1 MEEFPLTPNPSL
13 KTVQITEGQTV
24 YKCQLQTIQDFLQVS
39 LFIGDNLKQEGNIH
53 ITKIQNQIFAFMGYN
68 INEIFEEINALN
80 KESFSI
86 VKEGNKDK
94 IKIEFIILRKKKS
107 LYIDLIKEE
116 NMNINNNDLV
126 KTITELKEIIKS
138 KDEKIK
144 SLEEQLRQYNI
155 LNTTNDNDY
164 NNFDIKLKEPKHKVK
179 YHTSAIYCATVLNDG
194 RFATGSD
201 DHSIIIYNNKT
212 FKPDLTIKEH
222 SSYINSLI
230 QLSSG
235 ILCSGST
242 DTTIKLYNINGNTYN
257 VLQTLSY
264 HTEWVGKIIELNN
277 KKLVSCSGDKSIIFY
292 FKDNN
297 EYTEDFNITTNG
309 ANGPIIQT
317 KNNEICYKEN
327 TNSALC
333 FFDLE
338 ERRNITKIN
347 NISVSNYI
355 LDSLLMISKDLLLVA
370 GNNKLTII
378 NINSHSIIRSIDVS
392 GSSWICSACLLTENI
407 ILTSDCNKKIIQW
420 KIQGDNLTLIS
431 KKENAHD
438 TCIETLKKIGNGLIM
453 TGDYNGE
460 VKIW

>member
-13 KTVQITEGQTV
+13 KTVQITHGQTV

-107 LYIDLIKEE
+107 LYIDLIKNE
-116 NMNINNNDLV
+116 NMNMNNNDLI

-144 SLEEQLRQYNI
+144 SLEEKLNQHNI
-155 LNTTNDNDY
+155 STNDNNY
-164 NNFDIKLKEPKHKVK
+164 NNFDIKLKEPLHQVK
-179 YHTSAIYCATVLNDG
+179 YHTSCIYCASVLNDG
-194 RFATGSD
+194 RFDTGSD
-201 DHSIIIYNNKT
+201 DKSIIIYNNKT

-222 SSYINSLI
+222 SGWVYSLI

-235 ILCSGST
+235 ILCSGSY
-242 DTTIKLYNINGNTYN
+242 DKTIKLYNINGNTYN

-264 HTEWVGKIIELNN
+264 HTDWVGKIIELNN
-277 KKLVSCSGDKSIIFY
+277 KKLVSCSYDKSIIFY

-297 EYTEDFNITTNG
+297 EYTKDFNITTNG
-309 ANGPIIQT
+309 ENGPIIQT
-317 KNNEICYKEN
+317 KNKEICYKEN

-347 NISVSNYI
+347 NISVYSCIY
-355 LDSLLMISKDLLLVA
+355 DSLLMMSKDLLLAA
-370 GNNKLTII
+370 GENKLTII
-378 NINSHSIIRSIDVS
+378 NINSHSVIRSIDVS
-392 GSSWICSACLLTENI
+392 GSSSIYSACLLTENI
-407 ILTSDCNKKIIQW
+407 ILTSDSNHKIIQW

-431 KKENAHD
+431 KKENAHNAW
-438 TCIETLKKIGNGLIM
+438 IGTLKKIGNGLIM
-453 TGDYNGE
+453 TGDGNGE

>member
-1 MEEFPLTPNPSL
+1 MEDNHSTPNTGL
-13 KTVQITEGQTV
+13 KTVQIIEGQNT
-24 YKCQLQTIQDFLQVS
+24 YKCQIQTIQDFLQVS

-53 ITKIQNQIFAFMGYN
+53 ITKIQNQILTYGYN

-80 KESFSI
+80 QESFSI
-86 VKEGNKDK
+86 IKEANKDK
-94 IKIEFIILRKKKS
+94 IKIEFIILRKKKY

-116 NMNINNNDLV
+116 NININNNDLI

-144 SLEEQLRQYNI
+144 SLEEKLNQYNI
-155 LNTTNDNDY
+155 STNDNNY
-164 NNFDIKLKEPKHKVK
+164 NNFDIKLKEPIHKVK
-179 YHTSAIYCATVLNDG
+179 YHTSWIACATVLNDG

-201 DHSIIIYNNKT
+201 DKSIIIYNNKT

-222 SSYINSLI
+222 SSNVYSLI

-235 ILCSGST
+235 ILCSGSN
-242 DTTIKLYNINGNTYN
+242 DKTIKLYNINGNTYN

-264 HTEWVGKIIELNN
+264 HTDTVTKIIELRN
-277 KKLVSCSGDKSIIFY
+277 KKLVSCSGDNTIIFY

-297 EYTEDFNITTNG
+297 QYTKDFNIKTNG
-309 ANGPIIQT
+309 LNGPIIQT
-317 KNNEICYKEN
+317 KNNEICYYED

-333 FFDLE
+333 FFDLQ
-338 ERRNITKIN
+338 ERKNITKIN
-347 NISVSNYI
+347 NISVTNYI
-355 LDSLLMISKDLLLVA
+355 YDSLLMMSNDLLLAA
-370 GNNKLTII
+370 GENKLTII

-392 GSSWICSACLLTENI
+392 GSSWIYSACLLTDDI
-407 ILTSDCNKKIIQW
+407 ILTADYNHRIIQW
-420 KIQGDNLTLIS
+420 RIQHDNLELIS

-438 TCIETLKKIGNGLIM
+438 SSIYVLKKIGNGLIM
-453 TGDYNGE
+453 SGDGNGE

>member
-1 MEEFPLTPNPSL
+1 MEDNHSTPNTGL
-13 KTVQITEGQTV
+13 KTVQIIEGQNT
-24 YKCQLQTIQDFLQVS
+24 YKCQIQTIQDFLQVS

-53 ITKIQNQIFAFMGYN
+53 ITKIQNQILTYGYN

-107 LYIDLIKEE
+107 LYIDLIKNE
-116 NMNINNNDLV
+116 NMNMNNNDLI

-164 NNFDIKLKEPKHKVK
+164 NNFDIKLKEPKHIVK

-194 RFATGSD
+194 RFATGSFD
-201 DHSIIIYNNKT
+201 NSIIIYNNKT

-222 SSYINSLI
+222 SDWVYSLI

-235 ILCSGST
+235 ILCSGSN
-242 DTTIKLYNINGNTYN
+242 DKTIKLYNINGNTYN

-264 HTEWVGKIIELNN
+264 HTSLVTKIIELSN

-297 EYTEDFNITTNG
+297 EYTKDFNITTNG
-309 ANGPIIQT
+309 YNGPIIQT
-317 KNNEICYKEN
+317 KNNEICYYED

-333 FFDLE
+333 FFDLQ
-338 ERRNITKIN
+338 ERKNITKIN
-347 NISVSNYI
+347 NISVTSYI
-355 LDSLLMISKDLLLVA
+355 YDSLLMMSNDLLLAA
-370 GNNKLTII
+370 GENKLTII

-392 GSSWICSACLLTENI
+392 GSSWINSACLLTDDI
-407 ILTSDCNKKIIQW
+407 ILTADDNHRIIQW
-420 KIQGDNLTLIS
+420 RIQHDNLELIS

-438 TCIETLKKIGNGLIM
+438 SSIYVLKKIGNGLIM
-453 TGDYNGE
+453 SGDGNGE

>member
-53 ITKIQNQIFAFMGYN
+53 ITKIQNQILTYGYN

-107 LYIDLIKEE
+107 LYIDLIKNE
-116 NMNINNNDLV
+116 NMNMNNNDLI

-179 YHTSAIYCATVLNDG
+179 YHTSCINCATVLNDG
-194 RFATGSD
+194 RFATGSSD
-201 DHSIIIYNNKT
+201 NSIIIYNNKT

-222 SSYINSLI
+222 SSYVYSLI

-235 ILCSGST
+235 ILCSGSG
-242 DTTIKLYNINGNTYN
+242 DKTIKLYNINGNTYN

-264 HTEWVGKIIELNN
+264 HTDWVSKIIELNN

-297 EYTEDFNITTNG
+297 EYTKDFNITTNG
-309 ANGPIIQT
+309 YNGPIIQT
-317 KNNEICYKEN
+317 KNNEICYYED

-333 FFDLE
+333 FFDLQ
-338 ERRNITKIN
+338 ERKNITKIN
-347 NISVSNYI
+347 NISVTSNIY
-355 LDSLLMISKDLLLVA
+355 DSLLMMSNDLLLAA
-370 GNNKLTII
+370 GSNKLTII
-378 NINSHSIIRSIDVS
+378 NINSHSIIRNIDVS
-392 GSSWICSACLLTENI
+392 GSSSFDLFCLFIN
-407 ILTSDCNKKIIQW
+407 
-420 KIQGDNLTLIS
+420 
-431 KKENAHD
+431 
-438 TCIETLKKIGNGLIM
+438 
-453 TGDYNGE
+453 
-460 VKIW
+460 

>member
-1 MEEFPLTPNPSL
+1 MEDNHSTPNTGL
-13 KTVQITEGQTV
+13 KAVQIIEGQNT
-24 YKCQLQTIQDFLQVS
+24 YKCQIQTIQDFLQVS

-107 LYIDLIKEE
+107 LYIDLIKNE
-116 NMNINNNDLV
+116 NMNMNNNDLI

-144 SLEEQLRQYNI
+144 SLEEKLNQYNI
-155 LNTTNDNDY
+155 STNDNNY
-164 NNFDIKLKEPKHKVK
+164 NNYDIKLKEPLHQVK
-179 YHTSAIYCATVLNDG
+179 YHTSWKYCATVLNDG
-194 RFATGSD
+194 RFATGSGD
-201 DHSIIIYNNKT
+201 KSIIIYNNKT
-212 FKPDLTIKEH
+212 FKQDLTIKEH
-222 SSYINSLI
+222 SSAVNTLI

-235 ILCSGST
+235 ILCSGSV
-242 DTTIKLYNINGNTYN
+242 DKTIKLYNINGNTYN

-264 HTEWVGKIIELNN
+264 HTDTVTKIIELRN
-277 KKLVSCSGDKSIIFY
+277 KKLVSCSDDNTIIFY

-297 EYTEDFNITTNG
+297 QYTKDFNIKTNG
-309 ANGPIIQT
+309 YNGPIIQT
-317 KNNEICYKEN
+317 KNNEICYYED

-333 FFDLE
+333 FFDLQ
-338 ERRNITKIN
+338 ERKNITKIN
-347 NISVSNYI
+347 NISATYYTY
-355 LDSLLMISKDLLLVA
+355 DSLLMMSNDLLLAA
-370 GNNKLTII
+370 GENKLTII
-378 NINSHSIIRSIDVS
+378 NINSHSIIRNIDVS
-392 GSSWICSACLLTENI
+392 GSSWISSACLLTDDI
-407 ILTSDCNKKIIQW
+407 ILTADDNHRIIQW
-420 KIQGDNLTLIS
+420 RIQHDNLELIS

-438 TCIETLKKIGNGLIM
+438 SSIRVLKKIGNGLIM
-453 TGDYNGE
+453 SGDNNGE

>member
-1 MEEFPLTPNPSL
+1 MEDNHSTPNTGL
-13 KTVQITEGQTV
+13 KTVQIIEGQNT
-24 YKCQLQTIQDFLQVS
+24 YKCQIQTIQDFLQVS

-53 ITKIQNQIFAFMGYN
+53 ITKIQNQILTFVGYN

-80 KESFSI
+80 QESFSI
-86 VKEGNKDK
+86 IKEANKDK
-94 IKIEFIILRKKKS
+94 IKIEFIILRKKKY

-116 NMNINNNDLV
+116 NININNNDLI

-144 SLEEQLRQYNI
+144 SLEEKLNQYNI
-155 LNTTNDNDY
+155 STNDNNY
-164 NNFDIKLKEPKHKVK
+164 NNFDIKLKEPLHQVK
-179 YHTSAIYCATVLNDG
+179 YHTSCINCATVLNDG

-201 DHSIIIYNNKT
+201 DNSIIIYNNKT

-222 SSYINSLI
+222 SNNVYSLI

-235 ILCSGST
+235 ILCSGS
-242 DTTIKLYNINGNTYN
+242 DDKTIKLYNINGNTYN

-264 HTEWVGKIIELNN
+264 HTDTVTKIIELRN
-277 KKLVSCSGDKSIIFY
+277 KKLVSCSGDNTIIFY

-297 EYTEDFNITTNG
+297 QYTKDFNIKTNG
-309 ANGPIIQT
+309 WNGPIIQT
-317 KNNEICYKEN
+317 KNNEICYYED

-333 FFDLE
+333 FFDLQ
-338 ERRNITKIN
+338 ERKNITKIN
-347 NISVSNYI
+347 NISVTHYI
-355 LDSLLMISKDLLLVA
+355 YDSLLMMSNDLLLAA
-370 GNNKLTII
+370 GENKLTII

-392 GSSWICSACLLTENI
+392 GSSWICSACLLTDDI
-407 ILTSDCNKKIIQW
+407 ILTADDNHRIIQW
-420 KIQGDNLTLIS
+420 RIQHDNLELIS

-438 TCIETLKKIGNGLIM
+438 SSIYVLKKIGNGLIM
-453 TGDYNGE
+453 SGDGNGE

>member
-1 MEEFPLTPNPSL
+1 MEDNHSTPNTGL
-13 KTVQITEGQTV
+13 KTVQIIEGQNT
-24 YKCQLQTIQDFLQVS
+24 YKCQIQTIQDFLQVS

-53 ITKIQNQIFAFMGYN
+53 ITKIQNQILAFGDYN

-80 KESFSI
+80 QESFSI
-86 VKEGNKDK
+86 IKEANKDK
-94 IKIEFIILRKKKS
+94 IKIEFIILRKKKY

-116 NMNINNNDLV
+116 NININNNDLI

-144 SLEEQLRQYNI
+144 SLEEKLNQYNI
-155 LNTTNDNDY
+155 STNDENY
-164 NNFDIKLKEPKHKVK
+164 NNFDIKLKEPLHQVK
-179 YHTSAIYCATVLNDG
+179 YHTSCINCATVLNDG

-201 DHSIIIYNNKT
+201 DKSIIIYNNKT

-222 SSYINSLI
+222 SSSVFSLI

-235 ILCSGST
+235 ILCSGSG
-242 DTTIKLYNINGNTYN
+242 DKTIKLYNINGNTYN

-264 HTEWVGKIIELNN
+264 HTDTVTKIIELRN
-277 KKLVSCSGDKSIIFY
+277 KKLVSCSWDNTIIFY

-297 EYTEDFNITTNG
+297 QYTKDFNIKTNG
-309 ANGPIIQT
+309 RNGPIIQT
-317 KNNEICYKEN
+317 KNNEICYYEE

-333 FFDLE
+333 FFDLQ
-338 ERRNITKIN
+338 ERKNITKIN
-347 NISVSNYI
+347 NISVTYSF
-355 LDSLLMISKDLLLVA
+355 LDSLLMMSNDLLLAA
-370 GNNKLTII
+370 GENKLTII

-392 GSSWICSACLLTENI
+392 GSSDINSACLLTDDI
-407 ILTSDCNKKIIQW
+407 ILTADDNHRIIQW
-420 KIQGDNLTLIS
+420 RIQHDNLELIS

-438 TCIETLKKIGNGLIM
+438 SCINVLKKIGNGLIM
-453 TGDYNGE
+453 SGDYNGE